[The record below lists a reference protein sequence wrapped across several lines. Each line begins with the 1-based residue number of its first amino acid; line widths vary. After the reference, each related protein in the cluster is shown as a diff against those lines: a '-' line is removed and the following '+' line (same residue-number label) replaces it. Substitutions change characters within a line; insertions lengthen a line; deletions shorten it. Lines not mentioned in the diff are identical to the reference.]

1 MNESLEKL
9 LSIRKEMDCI
19 EAVDE
24 NLYRLKAFITQSI
37 SLIRSSSVISAEARE
52 KYAKDLEYEI
62 THYLEE
68 NYQNATNK
76 RGRQVAF
83 EQARNNALLWVKGAI
98 HTMMNARLKTRP
110 RMSQRF
116 AA

>member
-9 LSIRKEMDCI
+9 QAIRREMDCM

-24 NLYRLKAFITQSI
+24 NLYKLKAFITQSI
-37 SLIRSSSVISAEARE
+37 SLIRTSSVITAEARE

-68 NYQNATNK
+68 SYQSAPNK
-76 RGRQVAF
+76 RGRQLAF
-83 EQARNNALLWVKGAI
+83 DQARNNALLWIKGAI
-98 HTMMNARLKTRP
+98 HTIVNTRAKVRP
-110 RMSQRF
+110 RLSHRV